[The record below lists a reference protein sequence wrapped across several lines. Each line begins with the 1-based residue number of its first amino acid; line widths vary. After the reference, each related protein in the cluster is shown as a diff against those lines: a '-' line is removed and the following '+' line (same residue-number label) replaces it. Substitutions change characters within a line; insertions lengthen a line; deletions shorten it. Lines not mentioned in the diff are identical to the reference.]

1 MKIRSYHLSMRN
13 IMCYVQRNQYNTPA
27 VLEVKKI
34 TSLTS
39 LGNNPPKF
47 DSRTEALRNIVY
59 FDCIE
64 NQYSNWY
71 QQRFEKT
78 LRNRE
83 KGN

>member
-47 DSRTEALRNIVY
+47 DSRTEAFRNIVY
-59 FDCIE
+59 FVQKISTRTVINRD
-64 NQYSNWY
+64 
-71 QQRFEKT
+71 
-78 LRNRE
+78 LRRL
-83 KGN
+83 